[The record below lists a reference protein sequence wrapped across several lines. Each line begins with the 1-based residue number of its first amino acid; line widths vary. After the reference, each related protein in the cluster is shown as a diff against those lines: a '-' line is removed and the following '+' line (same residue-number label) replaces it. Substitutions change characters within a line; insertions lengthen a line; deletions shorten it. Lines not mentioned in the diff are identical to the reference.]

1 MDRGMR
7 RAVSRRR
14 LELVSDGAAQHAGR
28 EYWDRYFASH
38 RQAGSD
44 LDWEGTWTNAFLPLL
59 REARVNRLLEL
70 GCGTGN
76 DAARLAGEGIEVVA
90 LDFSVEAIAQARHK
104 FGELGIEFVLGDMAQ
119 PLAFPEGAFDAVM
132 ANVALHMFSDQT
144 TRTLFA
150 EIARVVR
157 SGGLFLFHVNAV
169 EDRRLRERRR
179 PVVRELEP
187 NYVLEQTGQTVRFF
201 SADYLHDLL
210 SGWAEVALHP
220 LEIRDRQTDQPFKRV
235 WRGIARNR

>member
-1 MDRGMR
+1 VNDE
-7 RAVSRRR
+7 VTQ
-14 LELVSDGAAQHAGR
+14 AAGG
-28 EYWDRYFASH
+28 EYWDRYFAGH
-38 RQAGSD
+38 RQAGTD

-59 REARVNRLLEL
+59 REARVLRLLEL

-76 DAARLAGEGIEVVA
+76 DAARLAREGIEVVA
-90 LDFSVEAIAQARHK
+90 LDVSGEAIEQALQK
-104 FGELGIEFVLGDMAQ
+104 FHELGIEFLVADMAH
-119 PLAFPEGAFDAVM
+119 PLAFPDAAFDAVM
-132 ANVALHMFSDQT
+132 SNVALHMFSEQT

-150 EIARVVR
+150 EIARVIR
-157 SGGLFLFHVNAV
+157 PGGLFLFHVNAV